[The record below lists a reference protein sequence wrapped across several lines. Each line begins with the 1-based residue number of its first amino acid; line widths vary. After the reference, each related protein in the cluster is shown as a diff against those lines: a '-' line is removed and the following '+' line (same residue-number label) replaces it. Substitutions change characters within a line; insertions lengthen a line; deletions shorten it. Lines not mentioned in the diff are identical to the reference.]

1 MKYAR
6 TPAKLHLSRAARRC
20 WVGLAG
26 LAVTGLASASLVG
39 QTVHVS
45 SFANLAGIDV
55 VVGAGV
61 EYDFTS
67 ANGQR
72 DVIDINADGFTV
84 TIYHPVGFGWFYA
97 GAGGGDL
104 VVLSG
109 IDELISSVAFLTPA
123 ATANVTA
130 SNLQFSNGSGL
141 GDGSVSFEMSG
152 GPQAQ
157 NPMSWTV
164 GITTVPEPGA
174 LALVGIALA
183 GLGLSSRRKV

>member
-1 MKYAR
+1 MKSAR
-6 TPAKLHLSRAARRC
+6 TPAKLQLSRAARRC

-72 DVIDINADGFTV
+72 DVIDIDADGFTV
-84 TIYHPVGFGWFYA
+84 TIYHPVGFSWFYA

-123 ATANVTA
+123 ATANITA